1 MIIKLYSNRKVEPSS
16 IIMANQHENMTR
28 VLEFNLE
35 QVPNGYRYL
44 VLTNSS
50 GSNLYL
56 ITDNKV
62 DITSAFT
69 WNGQTYE
76 ANVVVSN
83 IELENKLV
91 STNVLWIS
99 NTFRLQVRRN
109 NINAEE
115 LSKLPIPPDL
125 QMPYDKLLQLIEDVE
140 GKLEN
145 GEFNGKDGVGI
156 KSIEKTGSEGLVD
169 TYTITLTNDST
180 FVYSVTNGRN
190 GIDGKSAYELAVEN
204 GFKGTE
210 QEWLDSLRYDHSDE
224 FKQLADQVKLDAKS
238 AEDSATKAESAMNE
252 ANTIAQ
258 ANVKAIN
265 KASTDAQNAIT
276 TSKDSAVKAIGTKQ
290 TEAVQAVD
298 TAKTSAT
305 QAITE
310 QKESAVSTITQEK
323 TSATEAIKTGKTEA
337 LTDIET
343 AKNDAIEEIENTGVP
358 LEDIEKLAIKETTQG
373 NPVIISDSAD
383 WQLKRIN
390 ICGQSEQDS
399 TTGKNLLNPIG
410 ATKSGW
416 DIALPNFKLEVGKTY
431 TYTAPSSLTGSKSA
445 GLYALASDTRLATYL
460 TVGKTATFT
469 VSEEDDLS
477 QGILLAG
484 GSEDALSLGDE
495 LTAMVELGSVATEF
509 EPYTGA
515 KPSPSPD
522 YPQEIISKE
531 VSEIKLYGTNLFD
544 LEKEKLT
551 PNTTWNE
558 ERQCFY
564 PKNVAYYIGMRI
576 NEAWDIAHESNSIL
590 TVSFDIKADKNGKV
604 SVYVLGNRAIKSL
617 QGTTDKFDVTQKYT
631 RKSVKWLTID
641 KRGQPEP
648 SGQGDN
654 CGLSFYGVVDGES
667 VIPEVKNI
675 CISITE
681 NTEYIPFESQ
691 TITLADPITL
701 RGVPVSSGGKVTID
715 GQQYVSDVIC
725 DKDGVVGIERNIAH
739 YEITGNENV
748 TKFSDGTFFYIS
760 SLPRKSLSS
769 DNGLCTHCKYL
780 YIGGGN
786 DKVGICV
793 AQRSATCRFN
803 LELETVEEYKALFKQ
818 AYDEGNPF
826 KVDYHAEPTFEPLPE
841 EVQAQYKALKS
852 YYPNT
857 VIQTGCWN
865 EVEYVA
871 DTKTWIENKI
881 NGVTELALG
890 IGGK

>member
-83 IELENKLV
+83 IELENELV

-169 TYTITLTNDST
+169 TYTITLTDAST
-180 FVYSVTNGRN
+180 FVYSVTNGRD
-190 GIDGKSAYELAVEN
+190 GIDGKSAYEIAVQN

-210 QEWLDSLRYDHSDE
+210 QEWLESLRYDHSDE
-224 FKQLADQVKLDAKS
+224 FKQLADQVKLDAKN
-238 AEDSATKAESAMNE
+238 AADSATKAESAMNE

-258 ANVKAIN
+258 ANVEAIN
-265 KASTDAQNAIT
+265 KAGTNAVQAVQDARAT
-276 TSKDSAVKAIGTKQ
+276 AEEAIGTKQ

-305 QAITE
+305 TEITE

-323 TSATEAIKTGKTEA
+323 TSATEAI
-337 LTDIET
+337 ET
-343 AKNDAIEEIENTGVP
+343 AKNEAIEEIENTGVP
-358 LEDIEKLAIKETTQG
+358 LEDIEKLAIKESSLG
-373 NPVIISDSAD
+373 NPTIISDSAE
-383 WQLKRIN
+383 WRLQKLSIY
-390 ICGQSEQDS
+390 GQSEQAS
-399 TTGKNLLNPIG
+399 TTGAQLLDPSLFDADKTTNGI
-410 ATKSGW
+410 
-416 DIALPNFKLEVGKTY
+416 TY
-431 TYTAPSSLTGSKSA
+431 TTNEDGSIKVEGTAASSANKYLGEYIDIFENGQTYTCNLAQNGYTG
-445 GLYALASDTRLATYL
+445 GFNITYNDGRHDYLPKL
-460 TVGKTATFT
+460 TVDKSTMISIKPYIQVKTNLTKNET
-469 VSEEDDLS
+469 IYPMVNKGES
-477 QGILLAG
+477 ILP
-484 GSEDALSLGDE
+484 
-495 LTAMVELGSVATEF
+495 F
-509 EPYTGA
+509 EPYTGG

-522 YPQEIISKE
+522 YLQEIISKE
-531 VSEIKLYGTNLFD
+531 VSSII
-544 LEKEKLT
+544 
-551 PNTTWNE
+551 
-558 ERQCFY
+558 
-564 PKNVAYYIGMRI
+564 V
-576 NEAWDIAHESNSIL
+576 SNGAS
-590 TVSFDIKADKNGKV
+590 
-604 SVYVLGNRAIKSL
+604 
-617 QGTTDKFDVTQKYT
+617 
-631 RKSVKWLTID
+631 
-641 KRGQPEP
+641 
-648 SGQGDN
+648 
-654 CGLSFYGVVDGES
+654 
-667 VIPEVKNI
+667 
-675 CISITE
+675 
-681 NTEYIPFESQ
+681 ESQ
-691 TITLADPITL
+691 TITFSEPITL
-701 RGVPVSSGGKVTID
+701 RGIPVSSGGNVTID
-715 GQQYVSDVIC
+715 GKRYFSDVIKE
-725 DKDGVVGIERNIAH
+725 KDGVIGVERDVGKLVFDGSDD
-739 YEITGNENV
+739 EIWNVNSTDLTTCIRGEIYPPRNV
-748 TKFSDGTFFYIS
+748 TYPDLLIPTGMFDKLKFLAAWRDDSEHGYCQSGIFIFIDKSRLS
-760 SLPRKSLSS
+760 SLDADGLKAFLKSNSI
-769 DNGLCTHCKYL
+769 TT
-780 YIGGGN
+780 I
-786 DKVGICV
+786 
-793 AQRSATCRFN
+793 
-803 LELETVEEYKALFKQ
+803 
-818 AYDEGNPF
+818 F
-826 KVDYHAEPTFEPLPE
+826 KVENPTFEPLPE

-857 VIQTGCWN
+857 VIQSGCWN

-871 DTKTWIENKI
+871 DTKTWIENKL

>member
-83 IELENKLV
+83 IELENELV

-156 KSIEKTGSEGLVD
+156 KSIEKTKSEGLVD

-224 FKQLADQVKLDAKS
+224 FKQLADQVKLDAKR

-305 QAITE
+305 TEITE
-310 QKESAVSTITQEK
+310 QKENALTEITNEK
-323 TSATEAIKTGKTEA
+323 NSATEAIETGKTNA
-337 LTDIET
+337 LTEIET
-343 AKNDAIEEIENTGVP
+343 AKDEAIEEIENTGVP
-358 LEDIEKLAIKETTQG
+358 LEDIEKLAVKETTQG
-373 NPVIISDSAD
+373 NPTIISDSAE
-383 WQLKRIN
+383 WTLQKLN
-390 ICGQSEQDS
+390 VYGQSEQDS

-410 ATKSGW
+410 ATKEGW
-416 DIALPNFKLEVGKTY
+416 NIELPNFKLEVGKRY
-431 TYTAPSSLTGSKSA
+431 TYTAPILEGSEACRLFAK
-445 GLYALASDTRLATYL
+445 ASNTQLSYYIQSR
-460 TVGKTATFT
+460 KTHTFT
-469 VSEEDDLS
+469 VPEEADFS
-477 QGILLAG
+477 QGIILG
-484 GSEDALSLGDE
+484 GDSLDTLTLGDE

-509 EPYTGA
+509 EPYTGG

-531 VSEIKLYGTNLFD
+531 VSSII
-544 LEKEKLT
+544 
-551 PNTTWNE
+551 
-558 ERQCFY
+558 
-564 PKNVAYYIGMRI
+564 V
-576 NEAWDIAHESNSIL
+576 SNGAS
-590 TVSFDIKADKNGKV
+590 
-604 SVYVLGNRAIKSL
+604 
-617 QGTTDKFDVTQKYT
+617 
-631 RKSVKWLTID
+631 
-641 KRGQPEP
+641 
-648 SGQGDN
+648 
-654 CGLSFYGVVDGES
+654 
-667 VIPEVKNI
+667 
-675 CISITE
+675 
-681 NTEYIPFESQ
+681 ESQ
-691 TITLADPITL
+691 VITLADPITL
-701 RGVPVSSGGKVTID
+701 RGIPVSSGGNVTID
-715 GQQYVSDVIC
+715 GQQYISDVIKE
-725 DKDGVVGIERNIAH
+725 KDGVVGVERKMYDLLLTSSLTWTFNRTAKYKNNNFQIRPHIDKFPMPILNDNSNCGLCVSNYLKFTTILYDDVAENLPKI
-739 YEITGNENV
+739 YTNASIYNGVEYGEITISFLPDSEFNTLESFKNWLDEKGNV
-748 TKFSDGTFFYIS
+748 KVIYIV
-760 SLPRKSLSS
+760 K
-769 DNGLCTHCKYL
+769 
-780 YIGGGN
+780 
-786 DKVGICV
+786 
-793 AQRSATCRFN
+793 
-803 LELETVEEYKALFKQ
+803 
-818 AYDEGNPF
+818 
-826 KVDYHAEPTFEPLPE
+826 EPTFEPLPE

-857 VIQTGCWN
+857 VIQTSCWN